1 MIRTRGRSPNR
12 EGKVSAPP
20 GAACRPYA
28 LRRAKNRVPVL
39 GPTRR
44 TVGFAFVGNECS
56 AAHPSATIPSERE
69 VSSPTGLRNAFV
81 YAAEAV
87 RVLRRSGE
95 RMTRT
100 RQTPKSKLRRT
111 TRAARVLRIRR
122 LIVGG
127 AIAPKGRRPVPR
139 GPVARCITAAVGSR
153 TMRRSRRR
161 DARPKRGPPGTNL
174 FSCRDGAS
182 ARLRAVHLRSEIKWS
197 GVGGQRSVEEL
208 TPASETGH

>member
-44 TVGFAFVGNECS
+44 TVGDDEARS
-56 AAHPSATIPSERE
+56 RRSSRPRRRRALRRID

-161 DARPKRGPPGTNL
+161 DARPKRGPPGTNFFFFL
-174 FSCRDGAS
+174 LQSQRTRDLG
-182 ARLRAVHLRSEIKWS
+182 RALV
-197 GVGGQRSVEEL
+197 
-208 TPASETGH
+208 